1 MPRGSLREYH
11 AKRDFART
19 AEPKGVVGRT
29 KASKLR
35 YLIQKH
41 AASRLHYDF
50 RLEWN
55 GVLLSWAVPKGPSE
69 DPDDKRLAV
78 RTEDHPIEYGDFEG
92 TIPKGEY
99 GGGTVMLWDTG
110 TWEPQEPDVE
120 EQLKKGKLAF
130 ILHGERLHGKWALV
144 KLRKRSPK
152 DKESWLLIK
161 ELDDYMRR
169 GGTPSVETEETSIT
183 TGRSMD
189 EIAAGKAVWHSN
201 RKGSGASKDAPE
213 IIAGAS
219 KAGKSRAVSRPNASK
234 PNGSKSNGSKKKS
247 AADLS
252 ESRPRKAASSARLP
266 AFVEPQ
272 LATLVEGPP
281 AGNDWLHEIKYD
293 GYRAITALAGER
305 VAIYT
310 RNGLDWTAKFH
321 PLVPDLQRLNCESA
335 LLDGEIAVADA
346 QGHTDFGALQEAL
359 STGNAAM
366 TYYLFDLL
374 HLDGADLRSLP
385 LVERKARLQA
395 LLRGVK
401 EPLIYSDHVVG
412 NGAKAFEQACAM
424 KLEGLI
430 SKQADAPY
438 RSGRTRSWLK
448 SKCGFEQEFVI
459 IGWRPSDKAGR
470 PFSSL
475 LLAVR
480 DGDHFRY
487 AGRVGSGYSGEGLDS
502 LAKQFKALARKTPP
516 VADVPPAIARRA
528 RFVEP
533 KLVAEIAFRG
543 WTREGLV
550 RQGSFKGLRSDK
562 PATEVVEETPMP
574 TRKATQSREKSARKA
589 SASKAASS
597 KTASRKATSRKSASA
612 ATSTR
617 SRIRKAGAGL
627 AAPSTI
633 HVREEGDAE
642 EIAGVRVTNPDRV
655 LYPDC
660 GITKRDVIA
669 HYLSIADLM
678 LPHVGDRPLSLVRA
692 PRGVGG
698 ETFYQKHA
706 SEGWPDEFKA
716 ISIREKSG
724 SDRYLYI
731 TDERG
736 LVAAAQM
743 SVLELHIWCSHADEV
758 EKPDRL
764 VFDFDPDEGLDF
776 GHVRQAAK
784 EMRAMLK
791 ELGLQSFP
799 MVTGGKGV
807 HVVVPLRRG
816 HSWDEHREFAEALAR
831 VMADNDPDRFIAN
844 MSKAKRRGKIF
855 VDYLRNQRGA
865 TAISPFSTRARK
877 GAPVA
882 VPVSWEKLARLDD
895 AHPVPVGDVKRF
907 MGSKDPWP
915 GYFKLKQPL
924 PKLK

>member
-1 MPRGSLREYH
+1 MARGSLREYH

-19 AEPKGVVGRT
+19 AEPKGVVGKQKT
-29 KASKLR
+29 SKLR

-41 AASRLHYDF
+41 AARALHYDF

-55 GVLLSWAVPKGPSE
+55 GVLMSWAVPKGPSE
-69 DPDDKRLAV
+69 NPDDKRLAV
-78 RTEDHPIEYGDFEG
+78 RTEDHPLDYGNFEG
-92 TIPKGEY
+92 SIPEGEY
-99 GGGTVMLWDTG
+99 GGGTVMLWDRG
-110 TWEPQEPDVE
+110 TWTPQEPDVE
-120 EQLKKGKLAF
+120 ESLKKGKLAI

-152 DKESWLLIK
+152 DKGNNWLLIK

-169 GGTPSVETEETSIT
+169 GGTPSTETERTSVKSGLT
-183 TGRSMD
+183 MD
-189 EIAAGKAVWHSN
+189 EIAQGKREGKAVWHSN
-201 RKGSGASKDAPE
+201 RKSGGASQSDPE
-213 IIAGAS
+213 IIAGPS
-219 KAGKSRAVSRPNASK
+219 KTRSTSRS
-234 PNGSKSNGSKKKS
+234 GSKKK
-247 AADLS
+247 
-252 ESRPRKAASSARLP
+252 PASNRSARELPERASRRQTANVKLP

-272 LATLVEGPP
+272 LATLIDEAP
-281 AGNDWLHEIKYD
+281 AGDEWVHEIKYD
-293 GYRAITALAGER
+293 GYRAVTAVAGDK
-305 VAIYT
+305 VALYT
-310 RNGLDWTAKFH
+310 RKGLDWTDRFSR
-321 PLVPDLQRLNCESA
+321 LVPALQRLPCDSA

-346 QGHTDFGALQEAL
+346 TTGHTDFGALQDAL
-359 STGNAAM
+359 STGKGVL

-374 HLDGADLRSLP
+374 RLDGEDLRRLP
-385 LVERKARLQA
+385 LAERKMRLRT
-395 LLRGVK
+395 LLASSGA
-401 EPLIYSDHVVG
+401 PLVYSDHVVG
-412 NGAKAFEQACAM
+412 NGADVFANACAM

-438 RSGRTRSWLK
+438 LSGRARSWLK

-480 DGDHFRY
+480 EGVAFRY
-487 AGRVGSGYSGEGLDS
+487 AGRVGSGYSGEGLGTLS
-502 LAKQFKALARKTPP
+502 QQFKALARKTAP
-516 VADVPPAIARRA
+516 VPDVPPAIARQA

-543 WTREGLV
+543 WTHDGLV
-550 RQGSFKGLRSDK
+550 RQASFKGLRSDK
-562 PATEVVEETPMP
+562 PAAEVVREAPVP
-574 TRKATQSREKSARKA
+574 TRKATQSGTGTKTAARKT
-589 SASKAASS
+589 
-597 KTASRKATSRKSASA
+597 TARK
-612 ATSTR
+612 TSTR
-617 SRIRKAGAGL
+617 DATAKTAISRTRKANL
-627 AAPSTI
+627 
-633 HVREEGDAE
+633 HVARQASGDAE
-642 EIAGVRVTNPDRV
+642 EIAGIRITNPDRV
-655 LYPDC
+655 LYPDA

-678 LPHVGDRPLSLVRA
+678 LPHIACRPLSLVRA

-731 TDERG
+731 EDERG

-743 SVLELHIWCSHADEV
+743 SVLELHIWCCHVDEV

-764 VFDFDPDEGLDF
+764 VFDFDPDEGLGF
-776 GHVRQAAK
+776 EHVREAARL
-784 EMRAMLK
+784 MRTML
-791 ELGLQSFP
+791 EDLGLQSFP
-799 MVTGGKGV
+799 LVTGGKGV
-807 HVVVPLRRG
+807 HVVVPLKRG

-831 VMADNDPDRFIAN
+831 VMADHDPERFIAN

-882 VPVSWEKLARLDD
+882 VPVSWERLARLDT
-895 AHPVPVGDVKRF
+895 AHPVAVGEVKRF
-907 MGSKDPWP
+907 IGAKDPWP
-915 GYFKLKQPL
+915 GYFKLRQGL